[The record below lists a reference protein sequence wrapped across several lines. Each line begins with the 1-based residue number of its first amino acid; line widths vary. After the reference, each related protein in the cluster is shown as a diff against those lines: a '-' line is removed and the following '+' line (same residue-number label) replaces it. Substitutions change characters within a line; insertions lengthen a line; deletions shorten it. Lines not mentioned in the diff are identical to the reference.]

1 MSVVLS
7 VNGRERAVDAAPM
20 TPLLAVLRDEL
31 HLTGAK
37 LGCGEG
43 RCGAC
48 TILLDDEPVVAC
60 LLPLA
65 LAEGRAVRTV
75 EGLTAPE
82 EPLSPLQDALLEHGG
97 VQCGAC
103 TPGIAMA
110 LTALLEHDPDPDE
123 EAVRQALAGNICRC
137 TGYRKIVDAAL
148 AVAAGQR
155 A

>member
-7 VNGRERAVDAAPM
+7 INGRERAVDAAPM

-75 EGLTAPE
+75 EGLTGPE
-82 EPLSPLQDALLEHGG
+82 QPLSPLQDALLEHGG

-103 TPGIAMA
+103 TPGIAMS
-110 LTALLEHDPDPDE
+110 LTALLERDPDPDE
-123 EAVRQALAGNICRC
+123 AAVQQALAGNICRC

-148 AVAAGQR
+148 SVAAGQR

>member
-1 MSVVLS
+1 MSIDLR
-7 VNGRERAVDAAPM
+7 VNGVQRPVQAAPM

-48 TILLDDEPVVAC
+48 TVLLDGEPVVSC
-60 LLPLA
+60 LLPVA
-65 LAEGRAVRTV
+65 AVRGRDVRTV
-75 EGLTAPE
+75 EGLAAPD
-82 EPLSPLQDALLEHGG
+82 EPLTPLQDALLEHGG

-103 TPGIAMA
+103 TPGVVMA
-110 LTALLEHDPDPDE
+110 LTALLEREPAPDE
-123 EAVRQALAGNICRC
+123 AAVTEALAGNVCRC

-148 AVAAGQR
+148 AVAGASR
-155 A
+155 